1 MNLEDA
7 DVSYHPNFFNARE
20 CDFYMQTLRRTVRW
34 RQNKIRFYGKE
45 SLVPRLE
52 AWYGDKG
59 KSYSYSGI
67 TMHPDPWTSEL
78 NSIKERLEKKCRER
92 FNSVLINL
100 YRDGKDRVAWHSDD
114 EKELGNKPTIA
125 SISFGEERKFRFRHK
140 GYDANGLR
148 EEIVLESGSLL
159 LMRGNTQEN
168 WKHEVPKTSRKIGPR
183 INLTFRRIK

>member
-1 MNLEDA
+1 MKLEDA

-20 CDFYMQTLRRTVRW
+20 CVFYMQTLRRTVRW

-78 NSIKERLEKKCRER
+78 NSIKERLEKKCSER

-140 GYDANGLR
+140 EHDANGLR